1 MSVAGRG
8 FKNAFRNSIRT
19 VSIVAILALVIALA
33 LVMLLSL
40 KAVQSKIDSVKS
52 SIGNTITVSP
62 AGARDFQGGGN
73 PLATA
78 DVTAMKAVSNV
89 VGVTATL
96 RDRLRTE
103 GSTGGFG
110 NDANSNAVT
119 NLTSPITP
127 GTLGQ
132 QNAGGGGNGFAAPA
146 NFTLP
151 ITVTGTTDPSST
163 TVSGVNSIKL
173 VSGTGF
179 SPTSSANVAVVGK
192 DLASKNGLS
201 VGSVFQGYGQDITVV
216 GVYSTNNT
224 FTDAGILMPLTTVQ
238 TLSGR
243 PNEVTNVI
251 VTVDSVDHLDSTV
264 AALQKS
270 LGSKADVVAGTTDTA
285 DTLASLDSIKT
296 VATYSL
302 IGALV
307 AGAVIIFL
315 SMLMIVR
322 ERRREIGVLKAIGS
336 SNRKISFQFMTEA
349 LTLTGMAA
357 IVGVLLGIVLS
368 NPVLDALVSSNSTT
382 STAAGGFG
390 GRGFGGGRGFAG
402 GFGGGGGPAV
412 RFNAGGFGRGVTQF
426 GNALS
431 NLHTVVGFNVLLYG
445 VLAALVIAIVGT
457 SIPAWL
463 TAKVRPA
470 EVMRAE

>member
-1 MSVAGRG
+1 MSVIGRG

-19 VSIVAILALVIALA
+19 VSIVAILALVISLA

-40 KAVQSKIDSVKS
+40 KAVQSKIDSVKA

-73 PLATA
+73 PLTTS
-78 DVTAMKAVSNV
+78 DVTAMKSATNV

-103 GSTGGFG
+103 GSAGGFG

-132 QNAGGGGNGFAAPA
+132 QNAGGGNGFTPPA

-163 TVSGVNSIKL
+163 AVSGVNSIKL

-179 SPTSSANVAVVGK
+179 TSTSSANVALVGK

-201 VGSVFQGYGQDITVV
+201 VGSVFQGYGQNITVT
-216 GVYSTNNT
+216 GIYSTNNT

-270 LGSKADVVAGTTDTA
+270 LGSKADVVAGTTDNA

-336 SNRKISFQFMTEA
+336 SNGKISFQFMTEA

-357 IVGVLLGIVLS
+357 VVGVLLGIVLS

-382 STAAGGFG
+382 SSAAGGFG
-390 GRGFGGGRGFAG
+390 GRGLAG